1 MGSSTYRRIE
11 KNSDIEKLEKSI
23 GKDGLKENTDNFNLG
38 VYPEFVPT
46 LNSWISP
53 EEQKKRVQEISE
65 NLE

>member
-1 MGSSTYRRIE
+1 MGNSTYRRIE
-11 KNSDIEKLEKSI
+11 KNSNIEKLDKSI
-23 GKDGLKENTDNFNLG
+23 GKDGLKENTDDFNLE

-53 EEQKKRVQEISE
+53 EEQKKRAQEISE